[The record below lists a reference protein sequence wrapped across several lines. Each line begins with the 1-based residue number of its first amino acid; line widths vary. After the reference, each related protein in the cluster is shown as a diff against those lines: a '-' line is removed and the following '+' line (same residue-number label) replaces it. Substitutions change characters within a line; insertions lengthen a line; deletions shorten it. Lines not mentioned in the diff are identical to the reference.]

1 MRIENSG
8 PLGGARGTKKSAKT
22 GSSSGQFS
30 VSEEEESQATQN
42 VSTTTNVTNLDALL
56 SLQAVDDPLNS
67 KKKSAERG
75 FDLLDRLDEMR
86 LGMLSGK
93 LSPVQVTRMAQKV
106 KNLGRTGDEKLDS
119 ILSDIDMRARV
130 ELAKIGIYDV

>member
-8 PLGGARGTKKSAKT
+8 PLGGVRGSKKTTKA
-22 GSSSGQFS
+22 GSSSSSFS
-30 VSEEEESQATQN
+30 VSESEETEGAQN
-42 VSTTTNVTNLDALL
+42 LTSGSNVTNLDALL
-56 SLQAVDDPLNS
+56 SLQAVDDPLNG
-67 KKKSAERG
+67 KKKTAERG

-93 LSPVQVTRMAQKV
+93 LSLTQVTRIAQKI

-119 ILSDIDMRARV
+119 ILADIDMRARV
-130 ELAKIGIYDV
+130 ELAKIGIFDI

>member
-1 MRIENSG
+1 M
-8 PLGGARGTKKSAKT
+8 
-22 GSSSGQFS
+22 
-30 VSEEEESQATQN
+30 
-42 VSTTTNVTNLDALL
+42 TNLDALL
-56 SLQAVDDPLNS
+56 SLQAVDDPLSS

-93 LSPVQVTRMAQKV
+93 LSPVQVTRLAQKV

-130 ELAKIGIYDV
+130 ELAKIGVYDV

>member
-8 PLGGARGTKKSAKT
+8 PLAGVRGSKKSTKT

-30 VSEEEESQATQN
+30 VSEEEELQATQN
-42 VSTTTNVTNLDALL
+42 VSTTNNVTNLDALL
-56 SLQAVDDPLNS
+56 SLQAVDDPINS

-93 LSPVQVTRMAQKV
+93 LSPVQVTRLAQKV

-130 ELAKIGIYDV
+130 ELAKIGVYDV